1 MACDQCHGDDAANN
15 LRGKRFVSA
24 RAVVI
29 GVLVAFLL
37 MIGGLLAIP
46 FVVEPGVGPEPAAG
60 GRVEA
65 FAGEAGGV
73 SLSGE
78 LRLQAAAFELWV
90 EAEPPAAVGPEPPR
104 MILTMPDHP
113 MDPVVP
119 PVRQIE
125 PGRFGAAGE
134 LPMPGRWRLQ
144 IVLAGEALEVP
155 FDAP

>member
-1 MACDQCHGDDAANN
+1 M
-15 LRGKRFVSA
+15 SA
-24 RAVVI
+24 RAIAI

-46 FVVEPGVGPEPAAG
+46 FVVDLEPDAAE
-60 GRVEA
+60 RVET

-73 SLSGE
+73 ALRGE

-90 EAEPPAAVGPEPPR
+90 EAEPPEAVGTVPPR

-113 MDPVVP
+113 MEPVVP

-144 IVLAGEALEVP
+144 IALAGDTVEVP